1 MFYSGT
7 FTYLL
12 VPILSIS
19 LLIVHCSMHQ
29 IDDSFFPHSLHHV
42 VLLLIVL
49 AYSYANYYGNFRS
62 YEYISSYQYSSLL
75 R

>member
-29 IDDSFFPHSLHHV
+29 IDDDSFYPHSREPLYSM
-42 VLLLIVL
+42 LLLSVTHDSSPARNNMR
-49 AYSYANYYGNFRS
+49 AY
-62 YEYISSYQYSSLL
+62 L
-75 R
+75 